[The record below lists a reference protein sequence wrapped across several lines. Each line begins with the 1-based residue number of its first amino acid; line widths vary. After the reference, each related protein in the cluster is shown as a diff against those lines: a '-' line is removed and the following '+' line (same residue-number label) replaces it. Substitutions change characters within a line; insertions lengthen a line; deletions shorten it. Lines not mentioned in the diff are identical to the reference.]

1 MERADESQVMSAVFL
16 FPSMRFR
23 IEGIPTFSETRVDF
37 CLFFAR
43 KTRPLMVKRPQLAF
57 ILDNYQLLGAAF
69 HANVNATAGA

>member
-23 IEGIPTFSETRVDF
+23 IEGIPTFSETRVDI

-43 KTRPLMVKRPQLAF
+43 KTRPLVVKRPWQVS
-57 ILDNYQLLGAAF
+57 ILENYQLLGVTF
-69 HANVNATAGA
+69 HANVNAAGEA